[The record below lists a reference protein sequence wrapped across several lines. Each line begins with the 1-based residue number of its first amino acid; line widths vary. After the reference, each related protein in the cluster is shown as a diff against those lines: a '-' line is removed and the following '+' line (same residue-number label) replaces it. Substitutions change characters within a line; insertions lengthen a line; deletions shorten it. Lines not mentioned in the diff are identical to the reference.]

1 MLLIESIA
9 VIVGAYVLG
18 SVPSAFLYARALK
31 GIDLRAHG
39 SGIIGAA
46 NFIVL
51 AGWKAALP
59 LLIFDVFVKGM
70 LPVVIA
76 SERILGLGIGMEV
89 AAGFASIAGHNWSVF
104 LGFTGGRGM
113 ATVLGVIVTLS
124 WPLVILYGSVAG
136 LGWLATRSSAIWWG
150 IAAVMLPM
158 WSELLRRYFASTTD
172 VAPGVTI
179 FCLGFLFITVIKRL
193 IANSN
198 TLSNSQGLP
207 LKQLLWNRLLF
218 DRDVASREEWITR
231 RPKT

>member
-1 MLLIESIA
+1 
-9 VIVGAYVLG
+9 
-18 SVPSAFLYARALK
+18 
-31 GIDLRAHG
+31 
-39 SGIIGAA
+39 
-46 NFIVL
+46 
-51 AGWKAALP
+51 
-59 LLIFDVFVKGM
+59 
-70 LPVVIA
+70 
-76 SERILGLGIGMEV
+76 
-89 AAGFASIAGHNWSVF
+89 
-104 LGFTGGRGM
+104 M